1 MSRIAFNGNPLGT
14 GTVTIASPNTNSDR
28 TVTLPDAT
36 GTLITNSGTEAIS
49 AASLTVSGASTTGS
63 LTVNSNN
70 ISAVN
75 SLGFRNRLINGGMV
89 IDQRNNGAA
98 VTGAQYTVDR
108 WRTWFDPGAYSF
120 QQVTDAPTGFSNSLR
135 VTKTNTTAS
144 TNYAGFVQYI
154 EGYNFADMNFGTASA
169 SAITLSFWVKS
180 SITGTFTVAVCNS
193 AENRFYGATYTI
205 NSANTWEFET
215 ITIPGDTTGTWLGA
229 TNGVGLQLWF
239 NFGQPASAQAANT
252 WTTSAGARS
261 VAGSTSLGTTNGATW
276 QITGVQLEAG
286 SVATPFERRDYGRE
300 LMICQRYY
308 ARLTAG
314 TGTFTAFGAGTFG
327 GASQGNIYLKYPT
340 TMRASPTFSQSNCA
354 VSDGPANIAVSSVSN
369 FFGGSDSSLVTL
381 ALASSGT
388 QYRGATLVAN
398 NNTAAFIDFSAEL

>member
-300 LMICQRYY
+300 LMMCQRYY
-308 ARLTAG
+308 QLYSGVWGTAG
-314 TGTFTAFGAGTFG
+314 GSTTVYSVF
-327 GASQGNIYLKYPT
+327 QLPV
-340 TMRASPTFSQSNCA
+340 TMRAAPT
-354 VSDGPANIAVSSVSN
+354 SSVSN
-369 FFGGSDSSLVTL
+369 
-381 ALASSGT
+381 ALAMTFPGVAAYTQSSANVSNAASASTTSVFLSFGNFSGMTTGNPICMNGT
-388 QYRGATLVAN
+388 SQFVQL
-398 NNTAAFIDFSAEL
+398 SAEL